1 MENDFGEI
9 AKKALAPDP
18 APDSLVA
25 RYGLATLKGLGQVPK
40 GMLHAVQDDL
50 AHPLHTV
57 TMLGAA
63 AALGAGVKAYLPNL
77 GTGGKIAG
85 VAIGAYLTY
94 RAAEPIFDAY
104 SIAHNATSMND
115 IDVAAKVIGD
125 VGGAFAV
132 NAALSGAAYKL
143 GGMGAEKYLMK
154 SPFPPGGVNGIAPRD
169 VATPN
174 TPGGPI
180 QPRWQTVLAT
190 NMPGFLG
197 ISSASSTSM
206 TFEQRLAGIQ
216 KFTPSERLA
225 PDADFKGDTSGD
237 TVLDVTVQLKSKATD
252 AEMEKILNEVAS
264 GKRPALTDK
273 EFEEKFG
280 ATQESLDQVKKFAAA
295 YDLKVTHTDLR
306 TGRVV
311 LTGTVDNVEEAFK
324 TKISDYAKDGST
336 FHDRAGALFVPKVV
350 GKNIEGVFGIDQRPQ
365 AKPRVLENDPK
376 AESNQGAADQV
387 SFRPDQ
393 VADFYNFPKGT
404 TGKGQGIAVIE
415 LGGGMVMEN
424 EQAYY
429 KEMGLKMPDI
439 KILELNGAKNK
450 PGADQRADKEVSL
463 DSQVIGAVAPDA
475 KQLIIFAKNS
485 EQGFIDA
492 IGRGAFPLETE
503 TPNQAI
509 SISWGQP
516 IEDWS
521 AQGKRGMN
529 LALKKAALKG
539 VSVFAAS
546 GDDGAVDR
554 PGKGEFTVDYPAADP
569 YVTGTG
575 GTRLVLKDG
584 KLESEVVWNDRH
596 GSTGGG
602 ISPDEV
608 PEFQK
613 NLKLPRATDAKEDK
627 IGRGVPDVAGNAS
640 QSTGYK
646 IRVRG
651 NNEVVGGTSAV
662 APLYAALAV
671 RINEGLGGGKTVGY
685 MNPFLYEQGLSGKA
699 QFFRDITTGHNNGYD
714 ASKGWDPVT
723 GWGSLDGEKLL
734 QAYKDKFKQS

>member
-25 RYGLATLKGLGQVPK
+25 RYGLTAMKGLSHVPE
-40 GMLHAVQDDL
+40 GMLHALKDDL
-50 AHPLHTV
+50 NHPLQTV
-57 TMLGAA
+57 GMVAGA
-63 AALGAGVKAYLPNL
+63 AALGAAAKTFLPKL

-94 RAAEPIFDAY
+94 RAAEPAFDAF

-115 IDVAAKVIGD
+115 IDVAGKVLGD
-125 VGGAFAV
+125 FGGAFAV

-143 GGMGAEKYLMK
+143 GGMGAEKFWLNKM
-154 SPFPPGGVNGIAPRD
+154 PAPPPGTALTPEVPGPSEPR
-169 VATPN
+169 T
-174 TPGGPI
+174 GPI
-180 QPRWQTVLAT
+180 QPRWQTVLAG
-190 NMPGFLG
+190 NMPGIIG
-197 ISSASSTSM
+197 IGSASSTSM
-206 TFEQRLAGIQ
+206 SFEQRLAGIQ
-216 KFTPSERLA
+216 KFTPSERNA
-225 PDADFKGDTSGD
+225 PDADLQGDTNGESII
-237 TVLDVTVQLKSKATD
+237 DVTVQLKSRGTD
-252 AEMEKILNEVAS
+252 ADMEKILKEIS
-264 GKRPALTDK
+264 DGKRPSLTDK

-280 ATQESLDQVKKFAAA
+280 ASQESLEQVKKFAQA
-295 YDLKVTHTDLR
+295 YDLKVTQSDLR

-311 LTGTVDNVEEAFK
+311 LTGTVNNVEEAFK
-324 TKISDYAKDGST
+324 TKISDYAKDGNN
-336 FHDRAGALFVPKVV
+336 FHDRAGALFVPKTVA
-350 GKNIEGVFGIDQRPQ
+350 KNIEGVFGIDQRPQ
-365 AKPRVLENDPK
+365 AKPRVLDADPK
-376 AESNQGAADQV
+376 ADGNQANADQV

-393 VADFYNFPKGT
+393 IADFYNFPKNT
-404 TGKGQGIAVIE
+404 TGKGQGIALIE

-424 EQAYY
+424 ENAYY
-429 KEMGLKMPDI
+429 KEFGLKMPDI
-439 KILELNGAKNK
+439 QILELGGGKNK

-475 KQLIIFAKNS
+475 KQLVIFAKNS
-485 EQGFIDA
+485 EQGFVDA
-492 IGRGAFPLETE
+492 IGRAAFPEGTE
-503 TPNQAI
+503 SANQAI

-529 LALKKAALKG
+529 LALKKAALRG
-539 VSVFAAS
+539 ISVFAAS

-554 PGKGEFTVDYPAADP
+554 PGKGPLTVDYPAADP

-575 GTRLVLKDG
+575 GTRLIVKDG
-584 KLESEVVWNDRH
+584 KIEQEVAWNDRH
-596 GSTGGG
+596 GATGGG
-602 ISPDEV
+602 ISADEV

-613 NLKLPRATDAKEDK
+613 NMQFPKVTDAKDVK
-627 IGRGVPDVAGNAS
+627 NGRGVPDVAGNAS
-640 QSTGYK
+640 QSSGYK

-651 NNEVVGGTSAV
+651 NNESVGGTSAV

-671 RINEGLGGGKTVGY
+671 RINEGLAGKGSVGY

-714 ASKGWDPVT
+714 ASRGWDPVT